1 VPQQSSP
8 RVVIGLD
15 GGGTKTI
22 ACVVDTK
29 TRTQLSSCKTLSS
42 NKYSVGEAKAKNE
55 IFNAMNGALKEAN
68 LNLSNVDGI
77 SLGMSGVDRPEDK
90 ELVRRW
96 MEEFVGEYKHI
107 KIKVNSDTFT
117 SISSGTLG
125 VLHGMV
131 IIAGTGSIVVATDGG
146 ESQVRAG
153 GWGPLLGDVGSGWAI
168 GHDVL
173 CAVAR
178 AVV

>member
-1 VPQQSSP
+1 LP
-8 RVVIGLD
+8 
-15 GGGTKTI
+15 
-22 ACVVDTK
+22 
-29 TRTQLSSCKTLSS
+29 LST
-42 NKYSVGEAKAKNE
+42 
-55 IFNAMNGALKEAN
+55 
-68 LNLSNVDGI
+68 
-77 SLGMSGVDRPEDK
+77 
-90 ELVRRW
+90 
-96 MEEFVGEYKHI
+96 GEYKHI

-153 GWGPLLGDVGSGWAI
+153 GWGFVILEFINDSFRPLLGDVGSGWAI